1 MFKYICKRIVIMPI
15 ILIAA
20 SVLIFLM
27 INLTPYDPAT
37 QLLPADYTQEQLADL
52 HAELGLDKPLLVQYG
67 NWLIKAVQGDFG
79 TSWQNRAPVWND
91 FGPRIPK
98 SLTIAGLTILITML
112 IGLPLG
118 ILCAVKQYSFLDNL
132 VNTLCKFLASFP
144 QFMVGLILMYIFAVR
159 MRVLPSMGFSS
170 WKHAVLPVVTLCLT
184 EIATYVRITRSSVLD
199 CIRQDYVRTA
209 RSKGAT
215 ERVVIWRDVLKNAML
230 PLITMTGT
238 EFAKLIGGAVVIENV
253 FSIPGVGSK
262 VVQAI
267 NTKDIPTMMV
277 CIVFLAALFVILTLV
292 MDIVYTIVDPRLKS
306 VLIKPS
312 KKRLEGAKPAKE
324 EA

>member
-1 MFKYICKRIVIMPI
+1 MFKYICKRIIIMPI

-98 SLTIAGLTILITML
+98 SLIVAGLTILITML

-118 ILCAVKQYSFLDNL
+118 ILCAVKQYSFVDNL

-144 QFMVGLILMYIFAVR
+144 QFMVGLILMYIFGVKMKA
-159 MRVLPSMGFSS
+159 LPTMGFSS

-215 ERVVIWRDVLKNAML
+215 LSFIGLGVQKPRPEWGSML
-230 PLITMTGT
+230 N
-238 EFAKLIGGAVVIENV
+238 EAVVYMRSDIRMMAV
-253 FSIPGVGSK
+253 PAVALVITSL
-262 VVQAI
+262 AI
-267 NTKDIPTMMV
+267 NTFGDYV
-277 CIVFLAALFVILTLV
+277 RDAF
-292 MDIVYTIVDPRLKS
+292 DPQLKG
-306 VLIKPS
+306 K
-312 KKRLEGAKPAKE
+312 A
-324 EA
+324 